1 LGLIPA
7 IGWYA
12 ETRLNGLGIHLSIR
26 ESGQARRLAP
36 AIETALFRVVQEAI
50 NNIAQHSRAT
60 RAELRIEFDSTQ
72 VQVLVKDNGKGFD
85 PVRVFS
91 ASDTQRGL
99 GLIGMDERMS
109 AVGGKLIIHST
120 PREGTIIQL
129 TVPINDSENV

>member
-1 LGLIPA
+1 
-7 IGWYA
+7 
-12 ETRLNGLGIHLSIR
+12 LGIHLSIR

-109 AVGGKLIIHST
+109 AVGGKFIIHST